1 MPVENRLT
9 ALLKSSKKDLLTL
22 YYTAGYPQLE
32 DTLPTLLHLAEAGA
46 DIVEIGMPFSDPIA
60 DGTTIQESNQIA
72 LGQGMNIKK
81 MFTQLADFRK
91 QVKIP
96 VLLMG
101 YLNPVM
107 QFGIERFCEQ
117 AAQIGIDGL
126 ILPDLPMLEYQN
138 KYKTLFEKYQLSH
151 IFLVTPETS
160 TERIKTIDAESEGF
174 IYAVSSSSTTGKT
187 GEFNAEQIA
196 YFERLKSLNLKNPFL
211 IGFGIADHTTYRQA
225 CLHGRGAIIGSAFI
239 RAVAQEGDLKDK
251 ISDFVR
257 KIKES

>member
-9 ALLKSSKKDLLTL
+9 ALLKSPKKDLLTI
-22 YYTAGYPQLE
+22 YYTAGYPHLE

-46 DIVEIGMPFSDPIA
+46 DVVEIGMPFSDPIA

-72 LGQGMNIKK
+72 LAQGMNIKK
-81 MFTQLADFRK
+81 IFAQLADFRE

-101 YLNPVM
+101 YFNPVM
-107 QFGIERFCEQ
+107 QFGITRFCEQ

-138 KYKTLFEKYQLSH
+138 KYKALFEKHQLSH
-151 IFLVTPETS
+151 IFLITPETS
-160 TERIKTIDAESEGF
+160 TERINTIDTESEGF

-187 GEFNAEQIA
+187 GEFNTEQIA

-211 IGFGIADHTTYRQA
+211 IGFGISDNITYQQA
-225 CLHGRGAIIGSAFI
+225 CMHGRGAIIGSAFI

-251 ISDFVR
+251 IDEFVG
-257 KIKES
+257 KIKGV